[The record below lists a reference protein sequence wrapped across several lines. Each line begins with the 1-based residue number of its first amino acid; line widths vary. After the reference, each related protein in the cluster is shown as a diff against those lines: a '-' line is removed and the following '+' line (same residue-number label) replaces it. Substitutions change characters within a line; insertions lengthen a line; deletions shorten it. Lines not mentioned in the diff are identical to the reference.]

1 MRVDSFTASSGDVWS
16 FEEAGEG
23 PVVVAL
29 HGVGG
34 GAYFFRGLSPR
45 LGGRYRVISTELPS
59 GSGPDGSLA
68 PGSLSRWA
76 AGLAE
81 LIQSRVDGPVAVVG
95 HSLGTILA
103 LELWRAWPQLVR
115 GMVFVGG
122 LPAVRDVVRARL
134 TDRLVSVRANGL
146 AGWGGRVAAGV
157 FGSRALTTVPEAVG
171 MFERLVEAH
180 PAATYIRNVEA
191 LLSASATD
199 VVPTVTVPC
208 LSLSGADD
216 NYAPPDFVAA
226 FVSQLPSSCEQIVW
240 PGVGHMPFFE
250 IPALFADSVADFLAR
265 LDADRASRD

>member
-1 MRVDSFTASSGDVWS
+1 VRVDRFTASSGDVWS
-16 FEEAGEG
+16 FEEAGDG

-34 GAYFFRGLSPR
+34 GAYFFRGLAPR
-45 LGGRYRVISTELPS
+45 LGGRYRVIATELPS
-59 GSGPDGSLA
+59 GPGPDGSLA

-76 AGLAE
+76 AGLGE
-81 LIQSRVDGPVAVVG
+81 LIQSRANGPVALLG

-103 LELWRAWPQLVR
+103 LELWRGWPQLIR

-122 LPAVRDVVRARL
+122 LPDVRDAARARL
-134 TDRLVSVRANGL
+134 TDRLVSVRTSGL
-146 AGWGGRVAAGV
+146 SGWGSRVAAGV
-157 FGSRALTTVPEAVG
+157 FGSRALTTAPESIG

-191 LLSASATD
+191 LLAASAAD

-208 LSLSGADD
+208 LSLSGTDD
-216 NYAPPDFVAA
+216 NYAPPEFVATFIRRLA
-226 FVSQLPSSCEQIVW
+226 LPCEQVVW

-250 IPALFADSVADFLAR
+250 VPEEFAAAVAAFLDR
-265 LDADRASRD
+265 LGGAGN